1 MQIVFPCPNCGANQS
16 VDDSATSVQCQ
27 FCGTTITVPEN
38 LRPKPA
44 QPQPPAAATQTFS
57 FSGTTSI
64 PGMAGM
70 PGMFLN
76 MDIGKLREMAL
87 AARAGNQAEAARL
100 YQETFGVSPEEA
112 QQAAELMSSH
122 HHIMLSQMQMSTP
135 LVDKPLVFQMGSV
148 PAGAPP
154 VMSSGTYNLPSP
166 PIIGSGQP
174 TGRRWGAC
182 LAVALVLLIAV
193 VFAGAIVAS
202 ALLRAR

>member
-1 MQIVFPCPNCGANQS
+1 MYPHL
-16 VDDSATSVQCQ
+16 
-27 FCGTTITVPEN
+27 PEMMSGDPTRAQRAESHARN
-38 LRPKPA
+38 SRSKPS
-44 QPQPPAAATQTFS
+44 PPRGGGFGSSHDRRFFS
-57 FSGTTSI
+57 FSSTTNL
-64 PGMAGM
+64 PGMAAM

-122 HHIMLSQMQMSTP
+122 HHIVLSQMQMGAP
-135 LVDKPLVFQMGSV
+135 QVFQMGSV

-154 VMSSGTYNLPSP
+154 MMSSGTYNLPSS
-166 PIIGSGQP
+166 PISGSGQP

-193 VFAGAIVAS
+193 VVAGAIVAS

>member
-27 FCGTTITVPEN
+27 FCGNTITVPEN
-38 LRPKPA
+38 LRAKPA
-44 QPQPPAAATQTFS
+44 QSPPPAATTQTFS
-57 FSGTTSI
+57 FSSTTNL
-64 PGMAGM
+64 PGMAAM

-87 AARAGNQAEAARL
+87 AARAGNQAQAARL

-122 HHIMLSQMQMSTP
+122 HHIVLSQMQMGTP
-135 LVDKPLVFQMGSV
+135 LVDKPLAFQLGSG

-154 VMSSGTYNLPSP
+154 MMSSGTYNLPSP
-166 PIIGSGQP
+166 PISGQR

-182 LAVALVLLIAV
+182 LAVGLVLLIAV
-193 VFAGAIVAS
+193 ILAGAIVAS
-202 ALLRAR
+202 AVLRAR

>member
-1 MQIVFPCPNCGANQS
+1 MEIVFPCPNCGANQS

-38 LRPKPA
+38 LRAKPA
-44 QPQPPAAATQTFS
+44 QLPPPAATTQTFS
-57 FSGTTSI
+57 FSSTTNL
-64 PGMAGM
+64 PGMAAM

-100 YQETFGVSPEEA
+100 YQETFGVSPQEA

-122 HHIMLSQMQMSTP
+122 HHIVLSQMQMGAP
-135 LVDKPLVFQMGSV
+135 QVFQMGSV

-154 VMSSGTYNLPSP
+154 MMPSGTYNLPSS
-166 PIIGSGQP
+166 PISGSGQP

-193 VFAGAIVAS
+193 VVAGAIVAS